1 MILFSFAC
9 FAQVLS
15 QLLISARNL
24 SHLSIIHKLTGIQQN
39 RTPREVLNTKSAK
52 LLGQNAMHPGIS
64 HRRKIGLGTEEESA
78 EEVGNLNNH
87 HNGPLDGISVLDRA
101 KSQPCC
107 CYLFKVEEGWQPEKV
122 DRAEN
127 REGLK
132 CLLFSRWL
140 IQDLDLTL
148 EKLKIDFLWVN
159 LDEQTEMHPKYWI

>member
-1 MILFSFAC
+1 
-9 FAQVLS
+9 
-15 QLLISARNL
+15 
-24 SHLSIIHKLTGIQQN
+24 
-39 RTPREVLNTKSAK
+39 
-52 LLGQNAMHPGIS
+52 MHPGIS
-64 HRRKIGLGTEEESA
+64 HRRKIGLGTEEKSA
-78 EEVGNLNNH
+78 EEVGNLDNY

-148 EKLKIDFLWVN
+148 EKMKIDFLWVN
-159 LDEQTEMHPKYWI
+159 IDEQIEMHSEYWI